1 MLAKRRPPLVAVLA
15 LSVTAL
21 LGRTLWV
28 AGPNLID
35 TFGAVP
41 PVPAAAGG
49 GRSDGSRLSGDAV
62 AVTQRPPGVGPT
74 LPRRRARPAAR
85 VWDAAP
91 PASAPQPT
99 LRRLAQS
106 LQEPSPPEVD
116 LAYFVQVSAANVALL
131 PRLMAAIYHP
141 DNAYA
146 VHFDVKVEAAV
157 VADTLDKVGSA
168 LAALAT
174 EGAPSERQQGN
185 SIKAQRTK
193 VTLPENVLVM
203 DRTPVTY
210 RGITTVLNTLE
221 GMSALLGYTRPAA
234 DRLSRAV
241 ADAERPP
248 WTYFINLS
256 ASDYPLLSATATR
269 RLLGRPDV
277 AARQANFI
285 TLHPRTQWATAT
297 RNRYRRLVVDS
308 GVGVLGATNTDPHLP
323 AVATAVHPT
332 SVVHPLW
339 AKGGARPSTT
349 DAAPP
354 ALLAKGG
361 AWMIITRPFV
371 TYATSS
377 SDARRVLVAMA
388 NGLSSSE
395 HFFPTLL
402 LQPSWRDSVLPHAL
416 RAVYWDPDRT
426 HGAAAGIMQHP
437 NTIDLVV
444 PDERAATRAAISDGE
459 GVRGGA
465 SDGDGDDDMP
475 PPSAGPFGARVA
487 GSPYLFARKFSR
499 PDAPLLDWI
508 DAHRLGQGRR
518 GEGSA
523 QAATAEARAGTH
535 VEWLLRQPPQQAVG
549 A

>member
-1 MLAKRRPPLVAVLA
+1 MLAKSRPPLVAVLA
-15 LSVTAL
+15 LSITAL

-28 AGPNLID
+28 AGPKLID
-35 TFGAVP
+35 TYDAVP

-49 GRSDGSRLSGDAV
+49 GSSNGGRLSGNAV
-62 AVTQRPPGVGPT
+62 AVAQLPPGVGQT
-74 LPRRRARPAAR
+74 LPCRRARPAAR

-91 PASAPQPT
+91 PAPAPQPT

-106 LQEPSPPEVD
+106 LHEPNPPEAD
-116 LAYFVQVSAANVALL
+116 LAYFVQVSAANVVLL
-131 PRLMAAIYHP
+131 PRLLAAIYHP
-141 DNAYA
+141 GNVYA
-146 VHFDVKVEAAV
+146 VHFDVKIGAAV
-157 VADTLDKVGSA
+157 VADTVDKVGSA
-168 LAALAT
+168 LAVLAA
-174 EGAPSERQQGN
+174 EGAPSERQQGKN
-185 SIKAQRTK
+185 VKSQRTK
-193 VTLPENVLVM
+193 VALPENVLVM

-221 GMSALLGYTRPAA
+221 GMSTLLGYTHPAA
-234 DRLSRAV
+234 DRLSRAA

-256 ASDYPLLSATATR
+256 ASDYPLLPATATR

-285 TLHPRTQWATAT
+285 TLHPRAQWATAT
-297 RNRYRRLVVDS
+297 RNRYRQLVVDS
-308 GVGVLGATNTDPHLP
+308 GVGVLGVTTADPHPP
-323 AVATAVHPT
+323 ATATAVKPT

-339 AKGGARPSTT
+339 ARDGAPPLTA
-349 DAAPP
+349 DDAPP

-361 AWMIITRPFV
+361 AWMIVTRPFV

-377 SDARRVLVAMA
+377 SDARRALVAMA

-416 RAVYWDPDRT
+416 RAVFWDRERVNGVAT
-426 HGAAAGIMQHP
+426 GIMQHP
-437 NTIDLVV
+437 NTIDLVG
-444 PDERAATRAAISDGE
+444 PEERAATRVAVKDGKR
-459 GVRGGA
+459 VRGGA
-465 SDGDGDDDMP
+465 SDGDGDDGMP

-487 GSPYLFARKFSR
+487 SSPYLFARKFSR

-508 DAHRLGQGRR
+508 DAHRLGKGRR

-523 QAATAEARAGTH
+523 GAATAEARAGTH
-535 VEWLLRQPPQQAVG
+535 VQWLLRLPPQQAVG